1 MQVSLA
7 LKTAVFLSSC
17 SKSTKLAVLV
27 NWVADPVNSRV
38 VANSSVS
45 WVNQNDL
52 KVLVDS
58 ILIDPVRVQHAK
70 STTFTSYTLL
80 SDTAEVSDRL
90 QLGDT
95 LVDWLSVHNTL
106 RHNRFNRGETCS
118 SLFYKTYRI
127 HCFERQPASDTASNN
142 NTAAPPHD
150 SKNIPC
156 SLASYVLHGE
166 HGHDIQHILV

>member
-38 VANSSVS
+38 VANSSVG

-58 ILIDPVRVQHAK
+58 ILVDPVRAQYTK
-70 STTFTSYTLL
+70 STTFTSYALL
-80 SDTAEVSDRL
+80 GNTAKVSDRL

-95 LVDWLSVHNTL
+95 LVDWFSVDNTL
-106 RHNRFNRGETCS
+106 
-118 SLFYKTYRI
+118 
-127 HCFERQPASDTASNN
+127 
-142 NTAAPPHD
+142 HD
-150 SKNIPC
+150 AFSH
-156 SLASYVLHGE
+156 S
-166 HGHDIQHILV
+166 